1 VGKKTDATKAREETA
16 KLRAARHEQRRAAG
30 TEDRQALLAWE
41 VAGQTIKKIAAKDAD
56 QYMLRLPPGLRDRV
70 ARRAAENGRSMNT
83 EIVEAI
89 ERHLT
94 GADRVTQLWEFFG
107 KHQENIEAIRWILPA
122 IRLIE
127 NYLYDVQGAFSSL
140 ERRTGFEV
148 DPGSPPGVA
157 NTWAARPDTD
167 LARLPL
173 ITADEVQII
182 KALLKETGGDE
193 ETFLA
198 ILGTP
203 RIEDIRGFERAMKL
217 LGERMERRIYK
228 FTDDEKRTIKALIK
242 GSGRGEEILAAMG
255 PTGRYWFGLASD
267 ETS

>member
-1 VGKKTDATKAREETA
+1 VGKKTGKKTDATRAREETG
-16 KLRAARHEQRRAAG
+16 AAW
-30 TEDRQALLAWE
+30 TLLGE
-41 VAGQTIKKIAAKDAD
+41 RIKKIAAKDAD

-89 ERHLT
+89 KRHLI

-127 NYLYDVQGAFSSL
+127 NYLDDVQGALRSL
-140 ERRTGFEV
+140 EEGTGFGY

-157 NTWAARPDTD
+157 NTWAAQPDTD

-182 KALLKETGGDE
+182 KALLKETGGEE

-203 RIEDIRGFERAMKL
+203 RIEDIRGFEGAMKV
-217 LGERMERRIYK
+217 LGERMKRRFFK
-228 FTDDEKRTIKALIK
+228 DDERQTIKALIK
-242 GSGRGEEILAAMG
+242 GSGRGEEIVAAMG
-255 PTGRYWFGLASD
+255 LGPYWFG
-267 ETS
+267 

>member
-1 VGKKTDATKAREETA
+1 MGKKTDATRALEETA
-16 KLRAARHEQRRAAG
+16 KLRAARHEQRKAAW
-30 TEDRQALLAWE
+30 TEDRQALLARE
-41 VAGQTIKKIAAKDAD
+41 VADQTIKKIAAKDAD

-89 ERHLT
+89 ERYLT

-122 IRLIE
+122 IQLIE
-127 NYLYDVQGAFSSL
+127 SYLYDVRGALRSL
-140 ERRTGFEV
+140 EEGTGFGY

-157 NTWAARPDTD
+157 NTWAAQSDTD

-182 KALLKETGGDE
+182 KVLLKETGWE
-193 ETFLA
+193 EAFLA

-203 RIEDIRGFERAMKL
+203 RIEDIRGFERAMKV
-217 LGERMERRIYK
+217 LGELMERRT
-228 FTDDEKRTIKALIK
+228 FTDDEKQTIKALIK

-255 PTGRYWFGLASD
+255 PLRWWFS
-267 ETS
+267 ER

>member
-1 VGKKTDATKAREETA
+1 MLGGIVAKKTDATRAREETA
-16 KLRAARHEQRRAAG
+16 KLRAARHEQGKAAW
-30 TEDRQALLAWE
+30 TEARQLL
-41 VAGQTIKKIAAKDAD
+41 KKIAAKDAD

-127 NYLYDVQGAFSSL
+127 NYLDVVRDVLRSL
-140 ERRTGFEV
+140 ESATGFGY

-157 NTWAARPDTD
+157 NTWAAQSDTD

-182 KALLKETGGDE
+182 KVLLKETGWE
-193 ETFLA
+193 EAFLA

-203 RIEDIRGFERAMKL
+203 RIEDIRGFERAMKV
-217 LGERMERRIYK
+217 LGELMERRT
-228 FTDDEKRTIKALIK
+228 FTDDEKQTIKALIK

-255 PTGRYWFGLASD
+255 PLRWWFS
-267 ETS
+267 ER

>member
-1 VGKKTDATKAREETA
+1 MGKKTDATRAREETA
-16 KLRAARHEQRRAAG
+16 KLRAARHEQRKAAW
-30 TEDRQALLAWE
+30 TEDRQALLARE
-41 VAGQTIKKIAAKDAD
+41 VADQTIKKIAAKDAD

-127 NYLYDVQGAFSSL
+127 NYLDEVREVLRSL
-140 ERRTGFEV
+140 ERATGFGY

-157 NTWAARPDTD
+157 NTWEARNRPDI
-167 LARLPL
+167 ASLPL

-182 KALLKETGGDE
+182 KAILKETVLE
-193 ETFLA
+193 EEFLA

-203 RIEDIRGFERAMKL
+203 RLEDIRGFERAVEV
-217 LGERMERRIYK
+217 LGELMK
-228 FTDDEKRTIKALIK
+228 HHFFTDDEKETIKALFK
-242 GSGRGEEILAAMG
+242 GSGREILAA
-255 PTGRYWFGLASD
+255 RLFR
-267 ETS
+267 

>member
-1 VGKKTDATKAREETA
+1 
-16 KLRAARHEQRRAAG
+16 
-30 TEDRQALLAWE
+30 
-41 VAGQTIKKIAAKDAD
+41 
-56 QYMLRLPPGLRDRV
+56 M
-70 ARRAAENGRSMNT
+70 
-83 EIVEAI
+83 
-89 ERHLT
+89 
-94 GADRVTQLWEFFG
+94 
-107 KHQENIEAIRWILPA
+107 PA

-127 NYLYDVQGAFSSL
+127 GYLEDVQGALSSL
-140 ERRTGFEV
+140 HEGTGFGYV
-148 DPGSPPGVA
+148 PGSPPVVA
-157 NTWAARPDTD
+157 HTWAAQPDTD

-182 KALLKETGGDE
+182 KALLKESVGE

-242 GSGRGEEILAAMG
+242 GSGRGEKILAAV
-255 PTGRYWFGLASD
+255 GRGSSWPV
-267 ETS
+267 

>member
-1 VGKKTDATKAREETA
+1 
-16 KLRAARHEQRRAAG
+16 
-30 TEDRQALLAWE
+30 
-41 VAGQTIKKIAAKDAD
+41 
-56 QYMLRLPPGLRDRV
+56 MLRLPPGLRDRV

-94 GADRVTQLWEFFG
+94 GADRVTRLWEFFE

-127 NYLYDVQGAFSSL
+127 GYLENVQGALSDL
-140 ERRTGFEV
+140 EKGTGFGY
-148 DPGSPPGVA
+148 DPGSPPEVA
-157 NTWAARPDTD
+157 HTWADRNRPDTD
-167 LARLPL
+167 VARLPL

-182 KALLKETGGDE
+182 KALLKETGGE

-203 RIEDIRGFERAMKL
+203 RIEDFRASAHEGMFGRNKSSFERAIKV
-217 LGERMERRIYK
+217 LGELMERRI
-228 FTDDEKRTIKALIK
+228 FTDDEKQRIKQLIK
-242 GSGRGEEILAAMG
+242 GSGRAEEILAAMG
-255 PTGRYWFGLASD
+255 RPVRYRFEASD

>member
-1 VGKKTDATKAREETA
+1 MGKKTDATRAREETA
-16 KLRAARHEQRRAAG
+16 KLRAARHEQGKAAF
-30 TEDRQALLAWE
+30 TEARQLL
-41 VAGQTIKKIAAKDAD
+41 KKIAAKDAD

-127 NYLYDVQGAFSSL
+127 NYLDEVREVLRSL
-140 ERRTGFEV
+140 ERATGFGY

-157 NTWAARPDTD
+157 NTWEARNRPDI
-167 LARLPL
+167 ARLPL

-182 KALLKETGGDE
+182 KAILKETVLE
-193 ETFLA
+193 EEFLA

-203 RIEDIRGFERAMKL
+203 RLEDIRGFERAVEV
-217 LGERMERRIYK
+217 LGELMK
-228 FTDDEKRTIKALIK
+228 HHFFTDDEKETIKALFK
-242 GSGRGEEILAAMG
+242 GSGREILAA
-255 PTGRYWFGLASD
+255 RLFR
-267 ETS
+267 

>member
-1 VGKKTDATKAREETA
+1 YLV
-16 KLRAARHEQRRAAG
+16 LR
-30 TEDRQALLAWE
+30 
-41 VAGQTIKKIAAKDAD
+41 
-56 QYMLRLPPGLRDRV
+56 PPGLRDRV

-127 NYLYDVQGAFSSL
+127 NYLDDVQGALSSL
-140 ERRTGFEV
+140 EKGTGFGY

-157 NTWAARPDTD
+157 NTWAAQPDTD

-182 KALLKETGGDE
+182 KALLKETGGE

-203 RIEDIRGFERAMKL
+203 RIEDIRGFERAKKV
-217 LGERMERRIYK
+217 LGELMERRI

-255 PTGRYWFGLASD
+255 PGRWRF
-267 ETS
+267 

>member
-1 VGKKTDATKAREETA
+1 MGKKTDATRALEETA
-16 KLRAARHEQRRAAG
+16 KLRAARHEQRKAAW
-30 TEDRQALLAWE
+30 TEDRQALLARE
-41 VAGQTIKKIAAKDAD
+41 VADQTIKKIAAKDAD

-127 NYLYDVQGAFSSL
+127 NYLDEVREVLRSL
-140 ERRTGFEV
+140 ERATGFGY

-157 NTWAARPDTD
+157 NTWEARNRPDI
-167 LARLPL
+167 ASLPL

-182 KALLKETGGDE
+182 KAILKETVLE
-193 ETFLA
+193 EEFLA

-203 RIEDIRGFERAMKL
+203 RLEDIRGFERAVEV
-217 LGERMERRIYK
+217 LGELMKYHF
-228 FTDDEKRTIKALIK
+228 FTDDEKETIKALFK
-242 GSGRGEEILAAMG
+242 GSGREILAA
-255 PTGRYWFGLASD
+255 RLFR
-267 ETS
+267 